1 MSTTEKTP
9 VWPGWETARLIGRG
23 SFGAVYEI
31 RRSVFGETERCA
43 LKYISIPQDDSEIR
57 DMKSEGMDDKSIT
70 RSFEEQARDIVKEYR
85 LMMQLNDCPN
95 VVHCY
100 DVESVQKDEGFGWD
114 IYIRM
119 ELLTPLTELLS
130 ETRDFAEADTVKL
143 ARDIGTALRDCRR
156 LNIVHRDVKPQNIFV
171 SKDGRY
177 KLGDF
182 GIARISEMTGS
193 ATARVG
199 TYSTMAPEVFNGEP
213 YGAAADVYSLGMVLY
228 WLLNERRGPFV
239 SVNTAA
245 EKNQALRRRMSGE
258 ALPAPVNGSAELKGI
273 VLKCCAF
280 DPKERYRSA
289 EELLRDLENAELEY
303 EEPTAYVG
311 AIHESPADPGERR
324 FAPVG
329 VGVLDD
335 PQTSRPPVTS
345 NAETADCTLGAGL
358 GPGRGQG
365 ERRFAPVGVGAPDDP
380 KTATEENGLS
390 RAPAPTAEDA
400 EKTVSNLE
408 RRKAAPETGTRKTN
422 KKKLILPACCAVAA
436 IAVLLAF
443 LLLPGN
449 GKKAGSSTAPLVH
462 TTPKPVTETLAPAT
476 PEPETPAPVV
486 DENAAAYAE
495 AEALA
500 ARGKTYEAAL
510 AFYAIKDYSDAWDR
524 CFALWGQITQ
534 RETVSAGGMH
544 TVALRTDGTV
554 LAVGYNSSGQCDV
567 DDWQG
572 IVAVSAGYDHTAG
585 LRADGTVVAVGANA
599 SGQCDVGEW
608 QDIVA
613 VSAGWSHTVGLRAD
627 GTVVAAGRDGF
638 GQCSVSHWQDVVA
651 ISAGEDCTFGLRS
664 DGTVI
669 STGRDEYGR
678 RAVEDWQN
686 IVAISAGEYHTVGL
700 RADGTVVAVGR
711 NSNGECDVDGW
722 RDIVAISAAGCH
734 TAGLRSD
741 GTVLE
746 LGSTSL
752 NANNRIEVENW
763 KDIVAASAGQ
773 SWTVG
778 LRADGTV
785 LAEGIGSR
793 GQCNVGGWTD
803 IALPEKRARN

>member
-57 DMKSEGMDDKSIT
+57 DMKSEGMDAESIT

-119 ELLTPLTELLS
+119 ELLTPLTVLLS
-130 ETRDFAEADTVKL
+130 RTKDWSEAETGRL

-193 ATARVG
+193 ATVRVG
-199 TYSTMAPEVFNGEP
+199 TYSTMAPEVFNGER

-258 ALPAPVNGSAELKGI
+258 ALPAPVNGSAEFKGI

-289 EELLRDLENAELEY
+289 EEVLCDLENAELEY

-335 PQTSRPPVTS
+335 PKTATNTNGLSRMPAPTAETALPAEDETEGVFGAASVGAAIRRSPVTS
-345 NAETADCTLGAGL
+345 KAETPDNTVGAGL
-358 GPGRGQG
+358 APARERG

-380 KTATEENGLS
+380 KTTTDRNGLP
-390 RAPAPTAEDA
+390 RTPAPTAEDE
-400 EKTVSNLE
+400 EKTVVNLE
-408 RRKAAPETGTRKTN
+408 RRKAAHEEEAAKAN
-422 KKKLILPACCAVAA
+422 KSKKKSVLLIRVALAVLMTLSLIILLSPQRSKSKTAREASVETPTLTEEPTLEPIDETALAYENALALLEAGQYEEA
-436 IAVLLAF
+436 IAAF
-443 LLLPGN
+443 
-449 GKKAGSSTAPLVH
+449 
-462 TTPKPVTETLAPAT
+462 
-476 PEPETPAPVV
+476 
-486 DENAAAYAE
+486 
-495 AEALA
+495 EALGDYEDSA
-500 ARGKTYEAAL
+500 ERLLQARYGHADALATEGKTYEAAR
-510 AFYAIKDYSDAWDR
+510 AFSEIRDYRDAWDR
-524 CFALWGQITQ
+524 CFELWGQITE
-534 RETVSAGGMH
+534 RETVSAGW
-544 TVALRTDGTV
+544 A
-554 LAVGYNSSGQCDV
+554 
-567 DDWQG
+567 
-572 IVAVSAGYDHTAG
+572 
-585 LRADGTVVAVGANA
+585 
-599 SGQCDVGEW
+599 
-608 QDIVA
+608 
-613 VSAGWSHTVGLRAD
+613 
-627 GTVVAAGRDGF
+627 
-638 GQCSVSHWQDVVA
+638 
-651 ISAGEDCTFGLRS
+651 
-664 DGTVI
+664 
-669 STGRDEYGR
+669 
-678 RAVEDWQN
+678 
-686 IVAISAGEYHTVGL
+686 HTVGL
-700 RADGTVVAVGR
+700 RADGTVVAVG
-711 NSNGECDVDGW
+711 NNGDGQCDVSGW
-722 RDIVAISAAGCH
+722 TDIVAVSAGYDH
-734 TAGLRSD
+734 TVGLRSD
-741 GTVLE
+741 GTVVAT
-746 LGSTSL
+746 GR
-752 NANNRIEVENW
+752 NKYGQCEVGDW
-763 KDIVAASAGQ
+763 TDIVAVSAEWDNTVGLRSDGTVVAVGFNGDGQCKVSGWTDIVAVSAGYYH
-773 SWTVG
+773 TVG

-785 LAEGIGSR
+785 LATGYNND

-803 IALPEKRARN
+803 IVAVSAGYKHTVGLRSDGTVLAVGYNGYGQRDVGDWSNIAMPEKRARN

>member
-43 LKYISIPQDDSEIR
+43 LKYISIPQNDSEIR

-85 LMMQLNDCPN
+85 LMMQLNDSPN

-119 ELLTPLTELLS
+119 ELLTPLTVLLS
-130 ETRDFAEADTVKL
+130 RTKDWSEAETGRL

-182 GIARISEMTGS
+182 GIARISEMTGT
-193 ATARVG
+193 ATVRVG
-199 TYSTMAPEVFNGEP
+199 TYSTMAPEVFNGER

-311 AIHESPADPGERR
+311 AIHESPADSGKRQ
-324 FAPVG
+324 FAP
-329 VGVLDD
+329 DD
-335 PQTSRPPVTS
+335 PQTSGPPVTS
-345 NAETADCTLGAGL
+345 NAETADYTLGAGL

-365 ERRFAPVGVGAPDDP
+365 QTTEGA
-380 KTATEENGLS
+380 G
-390 RAPAPTAEDA
+390 RASPSPTREDA
-400 EKTVSNLE
+400 ERTVSDHE
-408 RRKAAPETGTRKTN
+408 WRKATAETGTRKTN

-793 GQCNVGGWTD
+793 GQCNVSGWTD